1 MDLST
6 PPDNDQNMKNQ
17 GKVVEKLDLKF
28 TIINM
33 DYSKELSTTN
43 SEKHIRI
50 SESLARKVRKFV
62 KICF

>member
-6 PPDNDQNMKNQ
+6 PPDNDQNTNNQ
-17 GKVVEKLDLKF
+17 GKVKKLDLKF

-50 SESLARKVRKFV
+50 SESLARKVSKLFHL
-62 KICF
+62 